1 MARSNSK
8 YFASVITKLLAHKRK
23 ENIQIDES
31 FKMMLRSDI
40 LTKAASVLGEQQR
53 LPETGGKSFF
63 AQWKYLFAAVPTFA
77 LLVFV
82 GSQFMNMPV
91 VIPEGQLPN
100 AEQDTIVEPDN
111 QDNVKEPSVET
122 EQEVG
127 SDNLSETENDQ
138 TSTTRIKTFPGS
150 LVLTPEKEDVQDAVV
165 VEPSVQ
171 EQESDEQPA
180 TNTTN
185 QPASQVQPLSF
196 QLLGLNVN
204 VSSNEERG
212 DNVPVFDESPE
223 VHSND
228 LDAEPTIQQVEDDV
242 PPTIQSVQESE
253 APVVQPVDEPTVE
266 PAQRIDASGMVAVE
280 TTAMEIEPS
289 VRQVDYAM
297 ALSSVQEVKME
308 EKVIPRLAGGRK
320 IKNVVVS
327 EQEPGIVA
335 VNMRFV
341 DGGETTAFY
350 TFNEKTGVWDH
361 VQYVNKAYYDNG
373 LSYTTNFTY
382 VK

>member
-1 MARSNSK
+1 MARPNSK

-23 ENIQIDES
+23 ENIQVDES

-91 VIPEGQLPN
+91 IIPEGQLPN
-100 AEQDTIVEPDN
+100 AEQDTIVEPDS
-111 QDNVKEPSVET
+111 QDNVEEPSVET
-122 EQEVG
+122 EQEVE
-127 SDNLSETENDQ
+127 SDNSSESENDQ

-150 LVLTPEKEDVQDAVV
+150 LILTPEKEDVQGAVV

-180 TNTTN
+180 TNTAN
-185 QPASQVQPLSF
+185 QPASQAQPLSF

-204 VSSNEERG
+204 VSSRDEQG

-223 VHSND
+223 VRSND
-228 LDAEPTIQQVEDDV
+228 LDAEPTIQQVEDV
-242 PPTIQSVQESE
+242 PPTIQSVQEGE
-253 APVVQPVDEPTVE
+253 APVVQTVDEPTVE
-266 PAQRIDASGMVAVE
+266 PAQRIDASSIIAAD
-280 TTAMEIEPS
+280 TAAMEIEPS
-289 VRQVDYAM
+289 VQQVDYAM
-297 ALSSVQEVKME
+297 GLSSEQEVKME
-308 EKVIPRLAGGRK
+308 EKVIPRLSGGRK
-320 IKNVVVS
+320 VKNVVVS

-350 TFNEKTGVWDH
+350 TFNEKTKVWDH

>member
-1 MARSNSK
+1 MARPNSK

-23 ENIQIDES
+23 ENIQVDES

-77 LLVFV
+77 LLMFV

-100 AEQDTIVEPDN
+100 AEQDTIVEPDS
-111 QDNVKEPSVET
+111 QDNVEEPSVET
-122 EQEVG
+122 EQEVE
-127 SDNLSETENDQ
+127 SDNSSESENDQ

-150 LVLTPEKEDVQDAVV
+150 LILTPEKEDVQGAVV

-171 EQESDEQPA
+171 EQESDEQPV
-180 TNTTN
+180 TNTAN
-185 QPASQVQPLSF
+185 QPASQAQPLSF

-204 VSSNEERG
+204 VSSRDEQG

-223 VHSND
+223 VRSND
-228 LDAEPTIQQVEDDV
+228 LDAEPTIQQVEDV
-242 PPTIQSVQESE
+242 PPTIQSVQEGE
-253 APVVQPVDEPTVE
+253 APVVQTVDEPTVE
-266 PAQRIDASGMVAVE
+266 PAQRIDASSIIAAD
-280 TTAMEIEPS
+280 TAAMEIEPS
-289 VRQVDYAM
+289 VQQVDYAM
-297 ALSSVQEVKME
+297 GLSSEQEVKME
-308 EKVIPRLAGGRK
+308 EKVIPRLSGGRK
-320 IKNVVVS
+320 VKNVVVS

-350 TFNEKTGVWDH
+350 TFNEKTKVWDH